1 MSEEIKVEDINVETV
16 NVSMKDAEIEE
27 AVEPDVKIINENFK
41 QEAGQPET
49 FKFFKNC
56 SATLKK
62 LSVAVFVINLFLIVI
77 AAVLGV
83 VMVGMY
89 IGFEVVAMLAVPF
102 ISVIAILVIFAR
114 LMSALIYGFAE
125 IVEKHE
131 K

>member
-1 MSEEIKVEDINVETV
+1 
-16 NVSMKDAEIEE
+16 
-27 AVEPDVKIINENFK
+27 
-41 QEAGQPET
+41 
-49 FKFFKNC
+49 
-56 SATLKK
+56 
-62 LSVAVFVINLFLIVI
+62 
-77 AAVLGV
+77 
-83 VMVGMY
+83 MY

>member
-1 MSEEIKVEDINVETV
+1 MSEEIKVEDINVEDDRPPMT
-16 NVSMKDAEIEE
+16 DEEIQAAAEEF
-27 AVEPDVKIINENFK
+27 VELASKNWV
-41 QEAGQPET
+41 QEPQQPET
-49 FKFFKNC
+49 FKFFKSC
-56 SATLKK
+56 SGTLKK

>member
-1 MSEEIKVEDINVETV
+1 MSEEIKVAETILPTVDVEAETV
-16 NVSMKDAEIEE
+16 ERAIEQ
-27 AVEPDVKIINENFK
+27 DLKKIENNFK
-41 QEAGQPET
+41 QETQQPES

>member
-1 MSEEIKVEDINVETV
+1 MSEEIKVTETVIPTVETETK
-16 NVSMKDAEIEE
+16 KDNTK
-27 AVEPDVKIINENFK
+27 EPE
-41 QEAGQPET
+41 Q

-89 IGFEVVAMLAVPF
+89 GGFEVVAMLAVPF

-114 LMSALIYGFAE
+114 LVSALIYGFAE

-131 K
+131 